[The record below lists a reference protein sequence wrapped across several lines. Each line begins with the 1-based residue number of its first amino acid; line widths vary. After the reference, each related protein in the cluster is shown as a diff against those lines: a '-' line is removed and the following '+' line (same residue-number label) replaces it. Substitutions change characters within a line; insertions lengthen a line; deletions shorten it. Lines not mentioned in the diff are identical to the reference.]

1 MRWTRL
7 IAAGILSASLF
18 STNAFAAPAWNPE
31 KSGLKFDNAARQDY
45 MAKRMDTFFHPS
57 PNARVKAFEAPDGWK
72 YETFD
77 LNGMKIER
85 LKNPKS
91 ESSKRVVLQLHGGG
105 YIGGLTDLYREF
117 GVKQA
122 VVTGAREVYMINY
135 RLAPQNTFPAA
146 LDDAVA
152 AYKYVLKKHGAKN
165 IIVIG
170 DSAGGNLALALS
182 VYLKENNIQQPALM
196 VLNSPWTTLETDLP
210 SRTGNADRDVTLG
223 NTNTRM
229 YGEVCNPS
237 YGGNLPLNDYRL
249 SPLHADLTGFP
260 PILIQTGGYE
270 TLLDDSVKFMGKA
283 VADGVDVTLSVYAGM
298 PHDFALVMP
307 ELQESI
313 DMFKEI
319 GSFVNRHMKN

>member
-1 MRWTRL
+1 MRWTKL

-18 STNAFAAPAWNPE
+18 SANVFAAPAWNPE
-31 KSGLKFDNAARQDY
+31 KSGLKFDNAAKQNY
-45 MAKRMDTFFHPS
+45 MAKKMDIFFNPS
-57 PNARVKAFEAPDGWK
+57 PSAKVKDFEAPDGWEYK
-72 YETFD
+72 TFD
-77 LNGMKIER
+77 LNGMQIER

-91 ESSKRVVLQLHGGG
+91 ENSKRVVLQLHGGA
-105 YIGGLTDLYREF
+105 YIGGLTNLYREF

-122 VVTGAREVYMINY
+122 VVTGARELYMINY

-196 VLNSPWTTLETDLP
+196 VLDSPWTTLETDLP
-210 SRTGNADRDVTLG
+210 SRENNSERDVVLG
-223 NTNTRM
+223 KNNPRL
-229 YGEVCNPS
+229 YPEVLNPT

-249 SPLHADLTGFP
+249 SPLYADLTGFP

-270 TLLDDSVKFMGKA
+270 TLLDDSVKFMEKA
-283 VADGVDVTLSVYAGM
+283 ITDGVDVTLTVYAGM

-307 ELQESI
+307 ELQDSI
-313 DMFKEI
+313 NLFKEI
-319 GSFVNRHMKN
+319 GSFVNRHMRN